1 MTDIVKKRE
10 REKKVVFQMISLYC
24 KKKHRP
30 GTGLCPSCAELANYA
45 QNRAEN
51 CPMMETKTFCSN
63 CKVHCY
69 RPEMREKIR
78 VVMRYSGP
86 RMLFCHPILAL
97 RHVAES
103 RAEKRRLEHPE
114 R

>member
-1 MTDIVKKRE
+1 MTDLAKKRE

-45 QNRAEN
+45 QSRAEN

-69 RPEMREKIR
+69 RPEMRRKIR
-78 VVMRYSGP
+78 EVMRFSGP
-86 RMLFCHPILAL
+86 RMLLVHPVLAV
-97 RHVAES
+97 RHLIES
-103 RAEKRRLEHPE
+103 RREKKRQESV
-114 R
+114 